1 MTEHFTLNE
10 FLRSD
15 TATRYKIDNT
25 PNKEQLENIEF
36 VAEQL
41 EIIRSYYKKPM
52 IITSGFR
59 TKELNT
65 LLKGSKT
72 SQHMQGLAVDINLKS
87 KEENKIFFNL
97 VNKLIQEKKIKVY
110 QLIDEYNYK
119 WVHIGFSKTNPKGQ
133 VLHLK

>member
-15 TATRYKIDNT
+15 TASRYKIDNT

-36 VAEQL
+36 VAIQL
-41 EIIRSYYKKPM
+41 EIIRSYYNKPI

-119 WVHIGFSKTNPKGQ
+119 WVHIGFSQTNPKGQ
-133 VLHLK
+133 ILHLK

>member
-1 MTEHFTLNE
+1 MTEHFKLSE

-15 TATRYKIDNT
+15 TASRYKIDNT
-25 PNKEQLENIEF
+25 PNKEQLDNLSF

-41 EIIRSYYKKPM
+41 EVIRSYYNKP
-52 IITSGFR
+52 IFISSGFR

-72 SQHMQGLAVDINLKS
+72 SQHMQGLAVDINLKT
-87 KEENKIFFNL
+87 KDENKIFFNL
-97 VNKLIQEKKIKVY
+97 VNKLVQEKKIKVY

-133 VLHLK
+133 ILHLK

>member
-15 TATRYKIDNT
+15 TASRYKIDNT
-25 PNKEQLENIEF
+25 PNKEQLDNIEF
-36 VAEQL
+36 VARQL
-41 EIIRSYYKKPM
+41 EIIRSYYNKPM
-52 IITSGFR
+52 FISSGFR

-97 VNKLIQEKKIKVY
+97 VNKLIKENQIKVY

-133 VLHLK
+133 ILHLE

>member
-15 TATRYKIDNT
+15 TASRYKIDNT

-36 VAEQL
+36 VARQL
-41 EIIRSYYKKPM
+41 EIIRSYYNKPM
-52 IITSGFR
+52 FISSGFR

-72 SQHMQGLAVDINLKS
+72 SQHMQGLAVDIIRDDL
-87 KEENKIFFNL
+87 
-97 VNKLIQEKKIKVY
+97 
-110 QLIDEYNYK
+110 
-119 WVHIGFSKTNPKGQ
+119 
-133 VLHLK
+133 

>member
-1 MTEHFTLNE
+1 MTKNFKLSE

-15 TATRYKIDNT
+15 TATRYKIDNK
-25 PNKEQLENIEF
+25 PNEEQLENLSF

-41 EIIRSYYKKPM
+41 EVIRSYYNKP
-52 IITSGFR
+52 ILISSGFR

-72 SQHMQGLAVDINLKS
+72 QQHMQGLAVDINLKT
-87 KEENKIFFNL
+87 KNENKIFFNL

-110 QLIDEYNYK
+110 QLIDEYNYS
-119 WVHIGFSKTNPKGQ
+119 WVHIGFSQTNQKGQ
-133 VLHLK
+133 ILHLK

>member
-15 TATRYKIDNT
+15 TASRYKIDNT

-36 VAEQL
+36 VARQL
-41 EIIRSYYKKPM
+41 EIIRSYYNKPM
-52 IITSGFR
+52 FISSGFR

-97 VNKLIQEKKIKVY
+97 VYKLIKENQIKVY

-133 VLHLK
+133 VIHLK

>member
-15 TATRYKIDNT
+15 TASRYKIDNT

-52 IITSGFR
+52 IISSGFR

-97 VNKLIQEKKIKVY
+97 VNKLIKENQIKVY